1 MKRLENKIAVITGGR
16 SGIGRATALRFA
28 DEGAHVIIWDV
39 ADKKGEEAI
48 TALKDKGSNAA
59 YYHVDTTDKEQI
71 AKATEDVIS
80 RYGRIDILINNAGIT
95 KDSTLLKMTDEQ
107 WERVIDVNLN
117 GVYHCTRAIA
127 PIMAQNNYGR
137 IINAS
142 SVVGLFGNFGQ
153 TNYAATKAGLIGM
166 TQTLSKE
173 LGRKGITVNA
183 VAPGFIATEM
193 IQLMPEDVLAGMEAK
208 VPVKRLGQPEE
219 VAALYAFLASDEA
232 AYINGAVIRIDGG
245 IVL

>member
-1 MKRLENKIAVITGGR
+1 MKKLENKIAIITGGG
-16 SGIGRATALRFA
+16 SGIGKATALRFA

-39 ADKKGEEAI
+39 VDAKGEETLAE
-48 TALKDKGSNAA
+48 LKTRGSNAV

-71 AKATEDVIS
+71 AKATEDVVS
-80 RYGRIDILINNAGIT
+80 RFGRIDILINNAGIT

-127 PIMAQNNYGR
+127 PIMVQNNYGR

-193 IQLMPEDVLAGMEAK
+193 IRLMPEDVLAGMEAK

-232 AYINGAVIRIDGG
+232 AYINGAVVRIDGG
-245 IVL
+245 IGL

>member
-1 MKRLENKIAVITGGR
+1 MKRLENKIAVITGGG

-39 ADKKGEEAI
+39 VDKKGEEAI

>member
-1 MKRLENKIAVITGGR
+1 MKKLENKIAIITGGG
-16 SGIGRATALRFA
+16 SGIGKATALRFA

-39 ADKKGEEAI
+39 VDAKGEETLAE
-48 TALKDKGSNAA
+48 LKTRGSNAA

-71 AKATEDVIS
+71 AKATEDVVS
-80 RYGRIDILINNAGIT
+80 RFGRIDILINNAGIT

-193 IQLMPEDVLAGMEAK
+193 IRLMPEEVLAGMEAK

-232 AYINGAVIRIDGG
+232 AYINGAVVRIDGG
-245 IVL
+245 IGL

>member
-1 MKRLENKIAVITGGR
+1 MKRLENKIAVITGGG

>member
-1 MKRLENKIAVITGGR
+1 M
-16 SGIGRATALRFA
+16 
-28 DEGAHVIIWDV
+28 
-39 ADKKGEEAI
+39 
-48 TALKDKGSNAA
+48 KDKGSNAA

>member
-1 MKRLENKIAVITGGR
+1 MSRI
-16 SGIGRATALRFA
+16 
-28 DEGAHVIIWDV
+28 
-39 ADKKGEEAI
+39 KKGEEAI

-71 AKATEDVIS
+71 AKAAEDVIS

-245 IVL
+245 LCCNKSMISRQILQLFSRLIWQEEPKSC

>member
-1 MKRLENKIAVITGGR
+1 MKRLENKIAVITGGG

-71 AKATEDVIS
+71 AKAAEDVIS

>member
-1 MKRLENKIAVITGGR
+1 
-16 SGIGRATALRFA
+16 
-28 DEGAHVIIWDV
+28 
-39 ADKKGEEAI
+39 
-48 TALKDKGSNAA
+48 
-59 YYHVDTTDKEQI
+59 
-71 AKATEDVIS
+71 
-80 RYGRIDILINNAGIT
+80 
-95 KDSTLLKMTDEQ
+95 MTDEQ

>member
-1 MKRLENKIAVITGGR
+1 MKRLENKIAVITGGG

-173 LGRKGITVNA
+173 LGRNGITVNA

-193 IQLMPEDVLAGMEAK
+193 IQLMPENVLAGMEAK